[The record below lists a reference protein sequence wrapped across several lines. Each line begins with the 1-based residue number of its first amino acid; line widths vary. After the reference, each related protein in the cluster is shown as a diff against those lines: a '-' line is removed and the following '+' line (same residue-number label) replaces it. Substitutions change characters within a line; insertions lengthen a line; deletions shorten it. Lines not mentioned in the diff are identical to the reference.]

1 MWSLQVLRCPSSFAV
16 PPHSLSQPHEIP
28 PFKFP
33 VTITTEVIS
42 DEFRRPDIREISADV
57 WVGVRLRGRGG
68 VAGRGAAGR
77 SCAGGGWRSCA
88 GVVVGGVGV
97 GERVGV
103 GKGLGQ
109 G

>member
-1 MWSLQVLRCPSSFAV
+1 MWSLQVLRCPSSCAV
-16 PPHSLSQPHEIP
+16 PPHSHPHEIP

-77 SCAGGGWRSCA
+77 SHAGGG
-88 GVVVGGVGV
+88 
-97 GERVGV
+97 
-103 GKGLGQ
+103 
-109 G
+109 